1 MTSQSLHP
9 EIRLKVRTLGVRIC
23 LLEQR
28 IEQYRQIGFTTMLKA
43 AQPALET
50 YRKQRRELR
59 GY

>member
-1 MTSQSLHP
+1 MTSQSLPP
-9 EIRLKVRTLGVRIC
+9 EIRPKVRTLGVRIC

-28 IEQYRQIGFTTMLKA
+28 IEQYRQTGITRMLKA
-43 AQPALET
+43 AQADLEA